1 MLVLDSSIFA
11 SVVVK
16 DEFYEECKELVM
28 LPSATLD
35 LSFAESANVLWKHV
49 HLLGRIA
56 KEEAVKRV
64 ELLTALVRS
73 SDVHSSGDFMVK
85 ALEIALECG
94 ITVYDALFLALAMK
108 LGAKLATTDEG
119 LYNKL
124 KDTKY
129 SKSLLLIGGRSE
141 IE

>member
-16 DEFYEECKELVM
+16 DEFYEKCKELVM
-28 LPSATLD
+28 RPSATLD

-49 HLLGRIA
+49 HLLERIA
-56 KEEAVKRV
+56 KEEAVKRA
-64 ELLTALVRS
+64 ELLAALVGS
-73 SDVHSSGDFMVK
+73 SDVYSSRDFIVK

-108 LGAKLATTDEG
+108 LRTKLVTTDEG
-119 LYNKL
+119 LYDEL
-124 KDTKY
+124 KDTAY
-129 SKSLLLIGGRSE
+129 FESLLLIESPSKIG
-141 IE
+141 